1 MKLIA
6 QTVLGLA
13 FFIAVLFWP
22 AGTFDYWQA
31 WVFLAVFIATT
42 ILPSIYLAVRHP
54 DALARRLKAGPSAE
68 TRPAQ
73 RIIMT
78 LTVALVVATFVLSS
92 LDHRFGWSQVPMWLV
107 VTGNVLVA
115 AGLSVAQLVV
125 MQNNYAAATVRVEAD
140 QPLVSTGLYGLVRH
154 PMYTGAAVMMVG
166 TPLALDSLW
175 GLLGVA
181 ASAPVIV
188 ARISDEEQM
197 LTEELTG
204 YPEYRTRVR
213 VSAGALPVV
222 SDRRL
227 R

>member
-42 ILPSIYLAVRHP
+42 ILPSIYLAVRRP
-54 DALARRLKAGPSAE
+54 DALARRMRAGPTAE

-73 RIIMT
+73 RIIMSLT
-78 LTVALVVATFVLSS
+78 LTLVVATFVLSA
-92 LDHRFGWSQVPMWLV
+92 LDHRFGWSQVPIWLV
-107 VTGNVLVA
+107 IAGNVLVA

-125 MQNNYAAATVRVEAD
+125 VQNNYAAATVRVEAD
-140 QPLVSTGLYGLVRH
+140 QPLVSTGLYGVVRH
-154 PMYTGAAVMMVG
+154 PMYTGAAVMMIG

-188 ARISDEEQM
+188 ARIRDEEQM
-197 LTEELTG
+197 LTEELAG
-204 YPEYRTRVR
+204 YPQYRTRVR
-213 VSAGALPVV
+213 Y
-222 SDRRL
+222 RL
-227 R
+227 VPYLW

>member
-42 ILPSIYLAVRHP
+42 ILPSIYLAVRRP
-54 DALARRLKAGPSAE
+54 DALARRMRAGPTAE

-73 RIIMT
+73 RIIMSLT
-78 LTVALVVATFVLSS
+78 LTLVVATFVLSA
-92 LDHRFGWSQVPMWLV
+92 LDHRFGWSQVPIWLV
-107 VTGNVLVA
+107 IAGNVLVG

-125 MQNNYAAATVRVEAD
+125 VQNNYAAATVRVEAD
-140 QPLVSTGLYGLVRH
+140 QPLVSTGLYGVVRH
-154 PMYTGAAVMMVG
+154 PMYTGAAVMMIG

-188 ARISDEEQM
+188 ARIRDEEQM
-197 LTEELTG
+197 LTEELAG
-204 YPEYRTRVR
+204 YPQYRTRVR
-213 VSAGALPVV
+213 Y
-222 SDRRL
+222 RL
-227 R
+227 VPYLW

>member
-54 DALARRLKAGPSAE
+54 DALARRMKAGPTAE

-78 LTVALVVATFVLSS
+78 LTVTLVVATFVLSA
-92 LDHRFGWSQVPMWLV
+92 LDHRFGWSQVPVWLV
-107 VTGNVLVA
+107 ITGNVLVA

-125 MQNNYAAATVRVEAD
+125 VQNNYAAATVRVEAD
-140 QPLVSTGLYGLVRH
+140 QPLVSTGLYGVVRH

-188 ARISDEEQM
+188 ARIRDEEQM
-197 LTEELTG
+197 LTEELAG

-213 VSAGALPVV
+213 Y
-222 SDRRL
+222 RL
-227 R
+227 VPHLW

>member
-1 MKLIA
+1 MKLIV

-54 DALARRLKAGPSAE
+54 DALTRRLKAGPTAE

-125 MQNNYAAATVRVEAD
+125 MQNHYAAATVRVEAD

-166 TPLALDSLW
+166 TPLALGSLW

-188 ARISDEEQM
+188 ARIRDEEQM

-213 VSAGALPVV
+213 Y
-222 SDRRL
+222 RL
-227 R
+227 VPYLW

>member
-54 DALARRLKAGPSAE
+54 DALARRMKAGPTAE

-78 LTVALVVATFVLSS
+78 LTVTLVVVTFVLSA
-92 LDHRFGWSQVPMWLV
+92 LDHRFGWSQVPVWLV
-107 VTGNVLVA
+107 ITGNVLVA

-125 MQNNYAAATVRVEAD
+125 VQNNYAAATVRVEAD
-140 QPLVSTGLYGLVRH
+140 QPLVSTGLYGVVRH

-188 ARISDEEQM
+188 ARIRDEEQM
-197 LTEELTG
+197 LTEELAG

-213 VSAGALPVV
+213 Y
-222 SDRRL
+222 RL
-227 R
+227 VPHLW

>member
-6 QTVLGLA
+6 QTVFGLV
-13 FFIAVLFWP
+13 FFVAVLFWP

-42 ILPSIYLAVRHP
+42 ILPSFYLAARHP
-54 DALARRLKAGPSAE
+54 EALARRMKAGPTAE

-73 RIIMT
+73 RIIMSLT
-78 LTVALVVATFVLSS
+78 LVLVVATFVLSA
-92 LDHRFGWSQVPMWLV
+92 LDHRYGWSQVPVWLV
-107 VTGNVLVA
+107 IVGNVLVA

-125 MQNNYAAATVRVEAD
+125 VQNNYAAATVRVEAD

-175 GLLGVA
+175 GLLGVL
-181 ASAPVIV
+181 ASAPVIA
-188 ARISDEEQM
+188 ARIRDEEQM
-197 LTEELTG
+197 LTEELAG
-204 YPEYRTRVR
+204 YDEYKTRVR
-213 VSAGALPVV
+213 Y
-222 SDRRL
+222 RL
-227 R
+227 APYLW

>member
-6 QTVLGLA
+6 QTLLGLV
-13 FFIAVLFWP
+13 FFVAVLFGP

-42 ILPSIYLAVRHP
+42 ILPSFYLAARYP
-54 DALARRLKAGPSAE
+54 EALARRMKAGPTAE

-78 LTVALVVATFVLSS
+78 LTLILVVATFVLSA
-92 LDHRFGWSQVPMWLV
+92 LDHRFGWSQVPVWLV
-107 VTGNVLVA
+107 IVGDVLVA
-115 AGLSVAQLVV
+115 VGLGIAQLVV
-125 MQNNYAAATVRVEAD
+125 VQNNYAAATVRVEAD
-140 QPLVSTGLYGLVRH
+140 QPLVSTGLYGVVRH

-175 GLLGVA
+175 GLLAVA

-188 ARISDEEQM
+188 ARIRDEEQM
-197 LTEELTG
+197 LTEELAG

-213 VSAGALPVV
+213 Y
-222 SDRRL
+222 RL
-227 R
+227 VPHLW

>member
-42 ILPSIYLAVRHP
+42 ILPSIYLAVRRP
-54 DALARRLKAGPSAE
+54 DALARRMRAGPTAE

-73 RIIMT
+73 RIIMSLT
-78 LTVALVVATFVLSS
+78 LTLVIATFVLSA
-92 LDHRFGWSQVPMWLV
+92 LDHRFGWSQVPIWLV
-107 VTGNVLVA
+107 IAGNVLVA

-125 MQNNYAAATVRVEAD
+125 VQNNYAAATVRVEAD
-140 QPLVSTGLYGLVRH
+140 QPLVSTGLYGVVRH
-154 PMYTGAAVMMVG
+154 PMYTGAAVMMIG

-188 ARISDEEQM
+188 ARIRDEEQM
-197 LTEELTG
+197 LTEELAG
-204 YPEYRTRVR
+204 YPQYRTRVR
-213 VSAGALPVV
+213 Y
-222 SDRRL
+222 RL
-227 R
+227 VPYLW